1 MLSRILATAALTL
14 GLAAGALAQT
24 ASDTMKQPN
33 DPGNNSSTGTQM
45 PMGNSTNGNPAM
57 KADPNTTG
65 STTGGTTSSGGISDP
80 TKCMDQAQTNAQG
93 STGSHETQGQGC
105 K

>member
-1 MLSRILATAALTL
+1 MFSRTLATAVLTL
-14 GLAAGALAQT
+14 GLAASALAQT
-24 ASDTMKQPN
+24 GSDTTKQPN

-45 PMGNSTNGNPAM
+45 PMGNSTDGNPPM

-65 STTGGTTSSGGISDP
+65 STTGGTATDS
-80 TKCMDQAQTNAQG
+80 TKCMDQAQTNSQA
-93 STGSHETQGQGC
+93 SSGSHETQGQGC